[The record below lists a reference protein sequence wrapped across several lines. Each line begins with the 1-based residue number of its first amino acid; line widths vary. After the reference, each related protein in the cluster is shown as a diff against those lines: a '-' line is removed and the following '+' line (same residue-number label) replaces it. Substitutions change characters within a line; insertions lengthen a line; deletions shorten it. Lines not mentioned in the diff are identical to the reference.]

1 MGLSHVVGSQGCCHT
16 PDNVRDSAITPKN
29 DVAPA
34 PNSHDAEEHC
44 LETGSEL
51 PSALKII

>member
-34 PNSHDAEEHC
+34 PNSRDAEEHC